1 MLCSGG
7 WTVGCVFARNCLL
20 QLECFL
26 IAGCSGMVLRLI
38 EKMNYTENEINTL
51 REYDGKG

>member
-7 WTVGCVFARNCLL
+7 DCWLRLCAKLL
-20 QLECFL
+20 VTLECFL